1 MAGFNSLL
9 YSTLCIHFFLLSY
22 DMLQHA
28 EAAGSHL
35 LKTVDSVD
43 GDCGSGMQALQNAID
58 YIDSSLEV
66 RYVVEECKALWG
78 SCDRATI
85 LLCIHNSWKCILSSH
100 Q

>member
-9 YSTLCIHFFLLSY
+9 YSTLYIHFFLLSY

-66 RYVVEECKALWG
+66 RYIVEECKALWG

-85 LLCIHNSWKCILSSH
+85 LLCVHNSWK
-100 Q
+100 